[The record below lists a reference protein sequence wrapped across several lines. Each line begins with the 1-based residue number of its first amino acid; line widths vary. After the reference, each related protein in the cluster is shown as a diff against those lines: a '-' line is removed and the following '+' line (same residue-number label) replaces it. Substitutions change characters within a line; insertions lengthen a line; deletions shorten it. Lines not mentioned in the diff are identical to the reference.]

1 MSSPKIVFKV
11 RKPRILKFVEI
22 KPRFELSC
30 DIKESIHAD
39 IREKLSKFKS
49 YNIKIDNYSSSKS
62 K

>member
-11 RKPRILKFVEI
+11 KPRQIIKFIER
-22 KPRFELSC
+22 KPRFELSG
-30 DIKESIHAD
+30 DVKETIHED
-39 IREKLSKFKS
+39 IRKKLSKFKS